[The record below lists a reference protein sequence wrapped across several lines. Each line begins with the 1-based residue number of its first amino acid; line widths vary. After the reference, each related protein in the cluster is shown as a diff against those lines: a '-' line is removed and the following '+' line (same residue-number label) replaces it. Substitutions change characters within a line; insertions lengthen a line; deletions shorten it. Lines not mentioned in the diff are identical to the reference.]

1 MHEPRDDFSPAVTE
15 AGAPLGG
22 PPAEPPEGTIAG
34 SPEALREALAAK
46 SQEVE
51 RSQDRLLRLQ
61 AEFENFKKRLARE
74 KAEYLKFAHE
84 GLVGEFLPVL
94 DNLERAIASAR
105 AEAGSTPLLEG
116 IEMIGR
122 LFRTVLEKAGVKPME
137 VVGQPF
143 DPGYHQAVAQVE
155 SAHGEVNVVVEEIRK
170 GYLMEGRVLRPA
182 MVKVSRTAP
191 PVPGDGRDERGAQ
204 A

>member
-1 MHEPRDDFSPAVTE
+1 M
-15 AGAPLGG
+15 
-22 PPAEPPEGTIAG
+22 IA
-34 SPEALREALAAK
+34 
-46 SQEVE
+46 
-51 RSQDRLLRLQ
+51 
-61 AEFENFKKRLARE
+61 
-74 KAEYLKFAHE
+74 
-84 GLVGEFLPVL
+84 
-94 DNLERAIASAR
+94 
-105 AEAGSTPLLEG
+105 
-116 IEMIGR
+116 R